1 MIQKIFQSNF
11 ETGKNRQHQASVII
25 NEWNLRKHLL
35 EKESWRDFMDCP
47 AIQALKLS
55 DNEFLSLVSFS
66 GITTDDL
73 VFLKPKDALLI
84 DLAKFRS
91 KRIYPFLYAL
101 TTTTQMVKTE
111 IRGKIKSII

>member
-47 AIQALKLS
+47 AIPIKDGS
-55 DNEFLSLVSFS
+55 VSQPAS
-66 GITTDDL
+66 N
-73 VFLKPKDALLI
+73 
-84 DLAKFRS
+84 S
-91 KRIYPFLYAL
+91 
-101 TTTTQMVKTE
+101 
-111 IRGKIKSII
+111 